1 MNNNTTS
8 TQTFKLTQAP
18 QKTKKC
24 KNSTYIKLKNDL
36 VQICQ
41 KIEDSFNLIIVK
53 SPHIKKEKEEISPQ
67 VKNESD
73 DINQVINSY
82 KSKTKDM
89 ELQLEAVYKMGRI
102 LEIEREL
109 LTKEKE
115 YNQLKNENDTL
126 NAIRVHHV
134 KGLEE
139 YQNKILKRNEVIAL
153 TEKIK
158 KIKEE
163 TKIKRNYHRTTEA
176 QIKGQINQIKV
187 IETKINIIKENIE
200 YKKMQQMKEIEN
212 NIKKS
217 ENENQN
223 DDLKDENDPEKLSQI
238 AKMNEE
244 NYYQFEFEYK
254 KAIEEQRTKIERI
267 KDEIKIL
274 TIKIQE
280 IDQQRKI
287 HELKKKETKKREEFI
302 QMQKQQQHMNFKK
315 NFNKIV
321 HNINNS
327 NSKSDKV
334 NFSMKNKYN
343 NKPFE
348 INKLLNEQNSQN
360 PLQNSSNKDVTLVQI
375 EQLKSDIEK
384 AINQNDQN
392 FQIELDAPSQKL
404 LNNLT
409 DNNIKS
415 YDAENDNN
423 YEINLSN
430 EIDADYDNV

>member
-8 TQTFKLTQAP
+8 TQTFKLTQAG
-18 QKTKKC
+18 QKTQKC
-24 KNSTYIKLKNDL
+24 KNPTYIKLKNDL

-41 KIEDSFNLIIVK
+41 KIEDSFNLITVK
-53 SPHIKKEKEEISPQ
+53 SPIIKKEKEEISPQ
-67 VKNESD
+67 VKNEVD
-73 DINQVINSY
+73 DINQIINSY
-82 KSKTKDM
+82 KSKTKDI

-102 LEIEREL
+102 LEIEKEL

-126 NAIRVHHV
+126 NSIRMHHV

-163 TKIKRNYHRTTEA
+163 AKIKRNYSRTTEA

-187 IETKINIIKENIE
+187 LETKINIIKENIE
-200 YKKMQQMKEIEN
+200 YKKMQQMKEIEK

-217 ENENQN
+217 ENENLQ

-238 AKMNEE
+238 AKMNED

-274 TIKIQE
+274 TIKIKE

-287 HELKKKETKKREEFI
+287 HDLKKKEIKKREELI
-302 QMQKQQQHMNFKK
+302 QMQKQQQHINFKK
-315 NFNKIV
+315 NFNKIS
-321 HNINNS
+321 HNIHHS
-327 NSKSDKV
+327 NSKYDKV

-348 INKLLNEQNSQN
+348 INKILNEQNSQN
-360 PLQNSSNKDVTLVQI
+360 LLQNSSNKDVTLVQI

-384 AINQNDQN
+384 AINQNEQN

>member
-24 KNSTYIKLKNDL
+24 TNSTYIKLKNDL

-187 IETKINIIKENIE
+187 LETKINIIKENIE

-238 AKMNEE
+238 AKMNKE

-321 HNINNS
+321 HNITNS

-384 AINQNDQN
+384 AINQNEQN

>member
-1 MNNNTTS
+1 
-8 TQTFKLTQAP
+8 
-18 QKTKKC
+18 
-24 KNSTYIKLKNDL
+24 
-36 VQICQ
+36 
-41 KIEDSFNLIIVK
+41 
-53 SPHIKKEKEEISPQ
+53 
-67 VKNESD
+67 
-73 DINQVINSY
+73 
-82 KSKTKDM
+82 M

-187 IETKINIIKENIE
+187 LETKINIIKENIE

-238 AKMNEE
+238 AKMNKE

-321 HNINNS
+321 HNITNS

-384 AINQNDQN
+384 AINQNEQN